1 MQVSIATTPMVTKD
15 VVRLSLSEAA
25 KQNATDAVEDCLE
38 LLSDIHPD
46 TPGDYLQV
54 LLASFNEQ
62 VAASVSKIPRYRWKK
77 NEDTAGRHWWA
88 AIDEPVNADTVSCTW
103 FFEDDAESNWQLF
116 HDQKNWGAW
125 YWNTITEEWFGW
137 AQWKKNEDTAG
148 RRWWAKIDVNVAED
162 TALPWFYEDDAESNW
177 QLFHD
182 QKNSATWYWNA
193 ITKEWFYTGKYL
205 EEEEISERF

>member
-1 MQVSIATTPMVTKD
+1 MVTKD

-62 VAASVSKIPRYRWKK
+62 VAASVSKIPRDRWKQFQ
-77 NEDTAGRHWWA
+77 DTAGRRWWA

-103 FFEDDAESNWQLF
+103 FFEDDADSKWHQF
-116 HDQKNWGAW
+116 HDEKNWGAW
-125 YWNTITEEWFGW
+125 YWNTITEECFYTGKYFPPCS
-137 AQWKKNEDTAG
+137 QWKKNEDTAG
-148 RRWWAKIDVNVAED
+148 RRWWAKTDGNVDED
-162 TALPWFYEDDAESNW
+162 TALPWFYEDDTESNW

-193 ITKEWFYTGKYL
+193 ITKEWFYTGEYL
-205 EEEEISERF
+205 EEISERF